1 MIKTVSNK
9 DVLSVCEK
17 NEKLEYIKI
26 LREWAKLNKTNQFD
40 MALMLIATFYRS
52 FNVQE
57 SFIREKGLINEFVD
71 YFTNLKADYG
81 RMFMKLFDFRDNINN
96 KVLPRFGE

>member
-1 MIKTVSNK
+1 MVSNK
-9 DVLSVCEK
+9 DVLSIGTK
-17 NEKLEYIKI
+17 DEKLAYTKL
-26 LREWAKLNKTNQFD
+26 LREWAKLNETNQFD
-40 MALMLIATFYRS
+40 MAIMLIATFYRS

-71 YFTNLKADYG
+71 YFTNLEADYG

>member
-1 MIKTVSNK
+1 MSKTNK
-9 DVLSVCEK
+9 DVLSVDNK
-17 NEKLEYIKI
+17 SEKLEYTKI
-26 LREWAKLNKTNQFD
+26 LRDWAKLNKTNQFD
-40 MALMLIATFYRS
+40 MALMLIATFYRA

-71 YFTNLKADYG
+71 YFSRLEADYD
-81 RMFMKLFDFRDNINN
+81 RMFMKLFDFRDNVNN